1 MNYRRLYIEL
11 MLSALEGNG
20 RPTSKS
26 FTKAGCE
33 VHHIQP
39 QSWGGSD
46 ERDNLVILTFKQ
58 HFIAHRLLS
67 KLMRSDFPMLAANST
82 EYAERKEKAMEA
94 LREAASTPEAKARS
108 ARIALENNWKKA
120 GIPQPP
126 ASNKARSETLK
137 AKPDVMCPY
146 CKRSGRGGF
155 LRFHFEHCK
164 DKPKTV

>member
-46 ERDNLVILTFKQ
+46 ETDNLVILTFKQ
-58 HFIAHRLLS
+58 HYIAHRLLS
-67 KLMRSDFPMLAANST
+67 KLMCSDFPMLAANSN
-82 EYAERKEKAMEA
+82 EYAERKERAREA
-94 LREAASTPEAKARS
+94 LREAASTDEAKARS

-137 AKPDVMCPY
+137 GREYVCPH
-146 CKRSGRGGF
+146 CGKTGGGGL
-155 LRFHFEHCK
+155 LRWHFENCK
-164 DKPKTV
+164 KKPKAV